1 MPGRFSIWGDPGVT
15 GKPVGNDLAR
25 RKATLPVVA
34 ALNSRSEAATEL
46 AALYQAPA
54 AMTASDVERATAL
67 VKVAGGGHVA
77 QRCADE
83 RIQAAIAALP
93 DAVRSPDL
101 IALSQLICRREC

>member
-1 MPGRFSIWGDPGVT
+1 MT

-67 VKVAGGGHVA
+67 VKVAGVVMWRSDAPMNASRLLLRHCPM
-77 QRCADE
+77 RCDP
-83 RIQAAIAALP
+83 QT
-93 DAVRSPDL
+93 
-101 IALSQLICRREC
+101 